1 MNKNLLTIE
10 SLSFNSHLS
19 NCDLINKYLLKSIYT
34 IPKLDS
40 IGINFS
46 LLESLKIFNKKNS
59 VALAKDDVQIHTFLL
74 LYIFSNYFP
83 FIKIHK
89 NKNIDDFSNEC
100 NLKLFFNQKNQKEI
114 FLKKIFIEA
123 WHSLKSLKLFKTTTI
138 LQKDKFIIKKN
149 KTNVTV
155 LLPLNCFIEI
165 DDLLQKSNKNSKESL
180 IQFKFTFSH
189 LNFTQEK
196 VIENLPFFWVSG

>member
-83 FIKIHK
+83 FIK
-89 NKNIDDFSNEC
+89 
-100 NLKLFFNQKNQKEI
+100 
-114 FLKKIFIEA
+114 
-123 WHSLKSLKLFKTTTI
+123 
-138 LQKDKFIIKKN
+138 
-149 KTNVTV
+149 TV
-155 LLPLNCFIEI
+155 
-165 DDLLQKSNKNSKESL
+165 
-180 IQFKFTFSH
+180 H
-189 LNFTQEK
+189 
-196 VIENLPFFWVSG
+196 